1 MASLS
6 EEQTEEFKKEFLVFD
21 ENRDGTITTDEL
33 GKLVRALGQ
42 VCLLYKSFIHPQY
55 ESWSIKFNRWQVYL
69 MIGELSRAPVK
80 LI

>member
-33 GKLVRALGQ
+33 GKLIRALGQ
-42 VCLLYKSFIHPQY
+42 VCLLYKSFFSMKVGLPN
-55 ESWSIKFNRWQVYL
+55 SIDGKYTL
-69 MIGELSRAPVK
+69 
-80 LI
+80 

>member
-1 MASLS
+1 MESYKLNRFQEMASLS

-42 VCLLYKSFIHPQY
+42 VCLLTKSFLIH
-55 ESWSIKFNRWQVYL
+55 SMKA
-69 MIGELSRAPVK
+69 GLSN
-80 LI
+80 